1 MGAQAPTPLDAAAGA
16 WFEALLRRRYNARR
30 PGRDAGAPARPGA
43 GAVSG
48 PDAAK
53 PQASAGGRRACR
65 HFVQDGMV
73 NGLSAPSRILRTA
86 CRKPGPMAALLVGLL
101 CAAAAFP
108 QTPGGEPDFES
119 RSAHWSLLLD
129 LVSAELDKPEIDH
142 AVIEALRP
150 QVEKLQR
157 EAVEAA
163 VSAAADAEAV
173 GQLLDALGP
182 PPAEGGPPE
191 LATVAAERAALEERR
206 VEGEGQV
213 KQTELISLRARQVL
227 ARMAEARRER
237 SARRLLERGPPP
249 LSWTVLT
256 NAGPHALGVVR
267 KLAGAPFGDW
277 FPTSGAERRIGP
289 RTLFLPALVLSI
301 VLVVPARRWMLRR
314 YVRDRE
320 VETPSVAHRV
330 RAAGLILV
338 ARGALPSLIGLV
350 PLLFLLSV
358 PVERG
363 VAGDLL
369 VATFGV
375 TAGLFLAAGLARAA
389 LAPYSPDGWRLAP
402 LTREG
407 ARGLYH
413 RTLALAFLVGGLFF
427 IEYPG
432 ARHLDVPRELVP
444 FYRMLA
450 HCALAG
456 FVLLL
461 LPGRLWRR
469 RETAPAL
476 APVEPGPSGTR
487 GLPRPGKTLRIAT
500 ALAAASIPVLSLAGF
515 GALASYLATG
525 LVRSVV
531 LLGVAVIVHGAARD
545 TITLALAVRDAG
557 SRAGGEPGRDG
568 DTILGFWLGVAADAL
583 LALLVAVA
591 LLMIW
596 GLAWGDLGG
605 WLSIAAEGVRIGSFR
620 LSLADLLF
628 SVAVFAALL
637 VATRWLQRGLESRVF
652 PRTRLDAGMR
662 NSLKTT
668 VGYAGLFVAVAA
680 GVSTLG
686 IDLSNLAIIAGALSV
701 GIGFGLQN
709 VVNNFVSGLILLM
722 ERPVKVGDWI
732 VVGEHQGYVQR
743 INVRATEIRT
753 FQRSSVIIP
762 NSELL
767 SSSLVNWTHKDA
779 VVRVEIPVGV
789 AYASDVAAVRDT
801 LMEIAA
807 SHPDVLRDPEPFL
820 LFTDFGESSL
830 DFSLRCYAHADL
842 AFGAA
847 TEIRFEIVRRFREQ
861 GIEIPFPQRD
871 LHVHGL
877 EQPATGG
884 TGGSDGGSPR

>member
-1 MGAQAPTPLDAAAGA
+1 MAHRKLAPT
-16 WFEALLRRRYNARR
+16 
-30 PGRDAGAPARPGA
+30 
-43 GAVSG
+43 
-48 PDAAK
+48 
-53 PQASAGGRRACR
+53 
-65 HFVQDGMV
+65 
-73 NGLSAPSRILRTA
+73 
-86 CRKPGPMAALLVGLL
+86 AALLAGVL
-101 CAAAAFP
+101 CTAAAFS
-108 QTPGGEPDFES
+108 QTPGGEPDVES

-129 LVSAELDKPEIDH
+129 LVTTELDKPEINH
-142 AVIEALRP
+142 AVIGALRP
-150 QVEKLQR
+150 QVEKLER
-157 EAVEAA
+157 EAADAA
-163 VSAAADAEAV
+163 VAAAADAEAV
-173 GQLLDALGP
+173 RQLLDALGP
-182 PPAEGGPPE
+182 PPADGGPPE
-191 LATVAAERAALEERR
+191 LATVAAERAALEARR
-206 VEGEGQV
+206 VEGEGHV

-227 ARMAEARRER
+227 ARIAEARRDR
-237 SARRLLERGPPP
+237 SVRRLLERGPSP

-256 NAGPHALGVVR
+256 SAGPYALDAAR
-267 KLAGAPFGDW
+267 KLAGAPYGEW
-277 FPTSGAERRIGP
+277 FPIPGGERRSGP
-289 RTLFLPALVLSI
+289 RMLFLPALVLTI

-320 VETPSVAHRV
+320 VEPPPFVHRV
-330 RAAGLILV
+330 RAAVLVGV

-350 PLLFLLSV
+350 PLAFLLSG
-358 PVERG
+358 PPDRG
-363 VAGDLL
+363 IAGDVL
-369 VATFGV
+369 VAASGV

-413 RTLALAFLVGGLFF
+413 RTLALAFLVGGLLFV
-427 IEYPG
+427 EYPG
-432 ARHLDVPRELVP
+432 ARHLELPREIVP
-444 FYRMLA
+444 FYRLLA

-469 RETAPAL
+469 RETALAL
-476 APVEPGPSGTR
+476 AAPSDRPEPSGR
-487 GLPRPGKTLRIAT
+487 RLLPRPGKMLRIAA
-500 ALAAASIPVLSLAGF
+500 ALAALSVPLLSLAGF
-515 GALASYLATG
+515 DALADYLATS

-531 LLGVAVIVHGAARD
+531 VLGLAAVVRGVARD
-545 TITLALAVRDAG
+545 TITLALAGGGAR
-557 SRAGGEPGRDG
+557 SRAEGGPVRDG
-568 DTILGFWLGVAADAL
+568 DTMLRFWLVAAADTV
-583 LALLVAVA
+583 LALVVAVA
-591 LLMIW
+591 LLMSW
-596 GLAWGDLGG
+596 GLTREDLGG
-605 WLSIAAEGVRIGSFR
+605 WLGTTAEGVRIGSFR
-620 LSLADLLF
+620 LSLTDLFF
-628 SVAVFAALL
+628 SLAVFAALL
-637 VATRWLQRGLESRVF
+637 VATRWLQRVLESRVF
-652 PRTRLDAGMR
+652 PQTRLDAGMR

-732 VVGEHQGYVQR
+732 VVGEHQGYVER

-753 FQRSSVIIP
+753 FRRSSVIIP

-779 VVRVEIPVGV
+779 VVRIEIPVGV
-789 AYASDVAAVRDT
+789 SYASDVDLVRDT

-830 DFSLRCYAHADL
+830 DFSLRCYAHADR

-847 TEIRFEIVRRFREQ
+847 TEMRFEIVRRFRERD
-861 GIEIPFPQRD
+861 IEIPFPQRD

-877 EQPATGG
+877 ERPAPEAPAGRGG
-884 TGGSDGGSPR
+884 GPDGGKGRKPPGSE